1 VISKRVRQSSQC
13 QRYELF
19 RAFYSAS
26 DYDASADHQHYRLRD
41 SGLQAVACKRP
52 AAVDYPVIQVSVT
65 YPGASPETMANTCA
79 TPLEKQFL
87 QIPGLEI
94 ATSTNQTGQSTL
106 VLQFSLDKSLGDAAT
121 DVQAAIS
128 RAQGFLPTDLPQP
141 PSFQKTNPNDQPIF
155 YIALVSDTMTEG
167 DLYDYGNTQLGQ
179 QIAIINGV
187 SQVQVYGARSAI
199 RIKVQVNQLASLG
212 LTMTDVTNAVG
223 QSTAIWALVSWT
235 GRIALIFFFRTVSY
249 RVLSNTKMSS
259 SPGQTGN
266 RFI

>member
-1 VISKRVRQSSQC
+1 MNFS
-13 QRYELF
+13 ELF
-19 RAFYSAS
+19 IRRPIMTLLLTISITAFGIQVFRQLPVNDLPS
-26 DYDASADHQHYRLRD
+26 
-41 SGLQAVACKRP
+41 
-52 AAVDYPVIQVSVT
+52 VDYPVIQVSVT

-87 QIPGLEI
+87 QIPGLDLV
-94 ATSTNQTGQSTL
+94 TSTNQTGQSTL

-128 RAQGFLPTDLPQP
+128 RSQGFLPTDLPQP

-199 RIKVQVNQLASLG
+199 RIKVRVNQLSSLG

-223 QSTAIWALVSWT
+223 QSTAYLGAGQLDGKNRTYLLFPNRQFALA
-235 GRIALIFFFRTVSY
+235 G
-249 RVLSNTKMSS
+249 TKVARQSATS
-259 SPGQTGN
+259 RQGISRRG
-266 RFI
+266 IKI